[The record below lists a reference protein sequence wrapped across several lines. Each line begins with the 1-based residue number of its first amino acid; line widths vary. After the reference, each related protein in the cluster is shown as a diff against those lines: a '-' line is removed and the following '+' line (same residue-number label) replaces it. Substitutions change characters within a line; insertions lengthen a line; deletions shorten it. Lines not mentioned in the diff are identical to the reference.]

1 MESKELDE
9 PDFKK
14 LTPTCHL
21 QRYSDIIIIIKLIII
36 IIIIA
41 NSVKLGVATKSTSH
55 IIYIFSKN
63 LVVYYC
69 KCCNLIG
76 YATRYVFVI
85 SKPS

>member
-1 MESKELDE
+1 MPFTAELIIVII
-9 PDFKK
+9 
-14 LTPTCHL
+14 
-21 QRYSDIIIIIKLIII
+21 IIIIIKLIII
-36 IIIIA
+36 IIDMKICLKIA
-41 NSVKLGVATKSTSH
+41 NSVKLGVATKSISH
-55 IIYIFSKN
+55 IIYILSKN

>member
-1 MESKELDE
+1 MPFTAELIIVII
-9 PDFKK
+9 
-14 LTPTCHL
+14 
-21 QRYSDIIIIIKLIII
+21 IIIIIKLIII

-41 NSVKLGVATKSTSH
+41 NSVKLGVATKSISH
-55 IIYIFSKN
+55 IIYTLSKN